1 MEKFTLGDISNIAK
15 DILKKAKG
23 AKSDSATLI
32 ALSGD
37 LGSGKTTLSQ
47 EIARQL
53 GVKENVISPTFVIL
67 KNYQLPAQAG
77 LPSAN
82 YKWKKLV
89 HIDAYRLEKDE
100 ELQKLGWQE
109 ILTDP
114 NNIVIIEWP
123 ENVSGCIPEGICKVK
138 LSHIDEDNRSIKVE

>member
-1 MEKFTLGDISNIAK
+1 MLDITLKEIPSIAQNI
-15 DILKKAKG
+15 LLKAKQ
-23 AKSDSATLI
+23 ADPSTATVV

-37 LGSGKTTLSQ
+37 LGVGKTTLSQ

-67 KNYQLPAQAG
+67 KNYQLPVTD
-77 LPSAN
+77 
-82 YKWKKLV
+82 YKWQKLV

-123 ENVSGCIPEGICKVK
+123 ENVSGCIPEGVCKVN
-138 LSHIDEDNRSIKVE
+138 LFHVDEDKRRVEF